1 MATHYT
7 DKDGSTSLESANVTV
22 PSDRRFRQAWALN
35 ETWDLIVEDL
45 DAAKSLFKEKIRST
59 RMPLLE
65 ALDVEYIRAL
75 EQGASGDAI
84 VAKKQALRDSPAA
97 SNIDS
102 ASDISALKS
111 AWDEDVLGPSP
122 Y

>member
-22 PSDRRFRQAWALN
+22 PSDRKFRQAWALN

-45 DAAKSLFKEKIRST
+45 EAAKVIFRDRVRTARK
-59 RMPLLE
+59 PLLE
-65 ALDVEYIRAL
+65 ALDIEYLRAL
-75 EQGASGDAI
+75 ELGQSTDSI
-84 VAKKQALRDSPAA
+84 VASKQSLRDAPAA

-102 ASDISALKS
+102 AADISALKS